1 MNVSF
6 QEIGQVCATF
16 LDAGVSEGQV
26 CKVSAAGTV
35 RPCATGD
42 RFCGAV
48 LSRRGG
54 YAGVALAGFVQVPYT
69 GTAPAVGYAGLSAD
83 GSGGVKADAA
93 GQSYLVVEA
102 DTAAKTVCLYL

>member
-26 CKVSAAGTV
+26 CKVSEGGTV
-35 RPCATGD
+35 SPCAAGD

-48 LSRRGG
+48 VSRRGG
-54 YAGVALAGFVQVPYT
+54 YAGVALAGFVRLSYSGPAPAAGYT
-69 GTAPAVGYAGLSAD
+69 GLCANGI
-83 GSGGVKADAA
+83 GGVKSDSAS
-93 GQSYLVVEA
+93 QSYLVVEVDA
-102 DTAAKTVCLYL
+102 TAKTVCLYL

>member
-16 LDAGVSEGQV
+16 LGAGVSEGQV
-26 CKVSAAGTV
+26 CKVAAAGTV
-35 RPCATGD
+35 RPCAAGD
-42 RFCGAV
+42 RFCGVV

-54 YAGVALAGFVQVPYT
+54 YAGVALAGFVRVPYT
-69 GTAPAVGYAGLSAD
+69 GTAPAVGYTGLSAD
-83 GSGGVKADAA
+83 GSGGVKTDAA

-102 DTAAKTVCLYL
+102 DTATKTVCLYL